1 MRPDRLVHRPGLARV
16 AVGARVNATLVDL
29 DTSIEGDAEAA
40 LVTVGKKS
48 QPITDDE
55 RFQIR
60 HSAAH
65 VTAAAIRRIVP
76 EAQLVQGPPGTG
88 CRSPFGALRGSR
100 GRRGSDRV
108 RRADRGEAGGCP
120 P

>member
-1 MRPDRLVHRPGLARV
+1 MRPDRLGHRPGLAWV
-16 AVGARVNATLVDL
+16 AVGARVNGTLVDL

-40 LVTVGKKS
+40 LVAGGMTG
-48 QPITDDE
+48 QPLSDDAL
-55 RFQIR
+55 FQIR

-65 VTAAAIRRIVP
+65 ATAAAIRRIVP
-76 EAQLVQGPPGTG
+76 EAQLMQGPPGTG

-108 RRADRGEAGGCP
+108 RRAGRGEAGGCP